1 MEPKRGRADVNGTT
15 LYYEDTG
22 QGHPVVLVHGHT
34 VDSRMWDEQV
44 GPLASKYRVIR
55 YDARGYGRSAV
66 PVSKDYAHTDDLR
79 ALLDHLEVSRAHV
92 IGLSMGGLI
101 AVDFALAYPEAV
113 ASLVAVDA
121 VLGGY
126 RWEEAGKIIRTVHR
140 TALKHGVEAAKAAW
154 LGSELFAPTM
164 EKAEAAAGMRD
175 MVAGYTGWHW
185 LNRAP
190 IRGNDPPA
198 IDRLGEIACP
208 TLAIVGERDMS
219 DFRIIADILSRGIP
233 GARQVVL
240 AGAGHMANMEAPS
253 KFNRAVADFLAE
265 VERE

>member
-44 GPLASKYRVIR
+44 GAARIEVPRDPIRRARLRPLGGPGKQGLR
-55 YDARGYGRSAV
+55 
-66 PVSKDYAHTDDLR
+66 PHDDLR